1 MSVENFIP
9 EVWSAALL
17 QHMNDALV
25 FGQAGVINRNYEGD
39 ISQAGDTVHITQ
51 FDKPEIRS
59 YTKNSDI
66 TWDTLSSTQQSMTV
80 DQANYF
86 ALTVD
91 DIDRRQALTGF
102 VEQSTQEAGFELAA
116 GSDGFLA
123 SLMASEAGN
132 TLDAVTV
139 GEAQGDAYQ
148 VLVDLR
154 TALARTN
161 TPDQGRFVVV
171 PPEVYGV
178 LLGDD
183 RFIRA
188 DAAGTT
194 EGLRNGVVGRAAG
207 FDVIESNR
215 VAGDGEAGYTVIAG
229 HGVAT
234 TYAEQIV
241 STEALR
247 REGSFADGIRGLH
260 LYGAKVVRPDNL
272 ATVTVT
278 A

>member
-215 VAGDGEAGYTVIAG
+215 VAGDGTDGYTVIAG